1 MKKDFKIGLLLGL
14 VLVSIAGI
22 WLCVSPTTSVRTRLG
37 NLQKSKITPEAK
49 KQEPGPIL
57 NQPADSDSKS
67 TQTSPVQEQIPDNKE
82 TENIPDEASIK
93 EEPTTNTQLYIEDI
107 TRFHT
112 VREDETL
119 SGIALKYYG
128 SANKWTKI
136 RDANPKVNPR
146 KLQPGTTLII
156 PP

>member
-14 VLVSIAGI
+14 VLVSVAGI
-22 WLCVSPTTSVRTRLG
+22 WLCVSPTVSVKSRLG
-37 NLQKSKITPEAK
+37 KLQRAKITPQTEERQIVPK
-49 KQEPGPIL
+49 
-57 NQPADSDSKS
+57 ADSNSKS
-67 TQTSPVQEQIPDNKE
+67 TQPSSEQNQTIENE
-82 TENIPDEASIK
+82 MTQNIPTEAPIR
-93 EEPTTNTQLYIEDI
+93 EDQVTNIQLNNESI

-112 VREDETL
+112 VQKDETL

-128 SANKWTKI
+128 SASKWTKI
-136 RDANPKVNPR
+136 RDANPKVDAR

>member
-1 MKKDFKIGLLLGL
+1 MKKDFKIGLILGL

-22 WLCVSPTTSVRTRLG
+22 WLCVSPTVSVKSRLG

-49 KQEPGPIL
+49 KQEPAPKTA
-57 NQPADSDSKS
+57 QPADSDSKS
-67 TQTSPVQEQIPDNKE
+67 TQISSVQKQPLENKT
-82 TENIPDEASIK
+82 TENIPDEASIR
-93 EEPTTNTQLYIEDI
+93 EEQITSIQLYNEDI

-128 SANKWTKI
+128 SATKWTKI
-136 RDANPKVNPR
+136 RDANPKVEPLNLR
-146 KLQPGTTLII
+146 PGTTLII